1 MNRRGLS
8 RWLAGPRR
16 WLAARNA
23 REQAMLAVAAVL
35 AAVAAGYTQIWTP
48 LDGARSAA
56 LADIARHE
64 LAMARVL
71 AAGPD
76 LLPGPAGP
84 AVPAP
89 TVVATSAPAF
99 GLAVQRVEPEGA
111 STRVVLDN
119 AVFADL
125 LRWLVELEA
134 RHSLR
139 ILAVEL
145 ERRPEPG
152 VVSARVTLG
161 G

>member
-1 MNRRGLS
+1 MTMRRLSGL
-8 RWLAGPRR
+8 
-16 WLAARNA
+16 LAAPGRWMAARTA
-23 REQAMLAVAAVL
+23 REQATIAAAAVV
-35 AAVAAGYTQIWTP
+35 AAVAAGYSQLWMP
-48 LDGARSAA
+48 LADARSAA

-64 LAMARVL
+64 RAIAHVL

-76 LLPGPAGP
+76 LPRGPAGP
-84 AVPAP
+84 ALPAA

-99 GLAVQRVEPEGA
+99 GLAIQRVEPEGE
-111 STRVVLDN
+111 STRVVLDSAN
-119 AVFADL
+119 FEDL

-134 RHSLR
+134 KHALR
-139 ILAVEL
+139 VLAVEL